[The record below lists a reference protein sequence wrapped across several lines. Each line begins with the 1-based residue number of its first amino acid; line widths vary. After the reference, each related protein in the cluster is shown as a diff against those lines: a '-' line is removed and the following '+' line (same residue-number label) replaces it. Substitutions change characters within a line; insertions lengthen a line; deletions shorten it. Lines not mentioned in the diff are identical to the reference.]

1 MAPSS
6 EKPSD
11 DSKPNDN
18 GNDNNDTSNNDRA
31 PNPHRGGGA
40 EALRL
45 QKGKDGKQYDDG
57 LVRQR
62 TEVEIQVLSR
72 EKQADVIVHSLPS
85 QEDNAVPAIDLFLPD
100 VLKNAVFVGHIVT
113 DLDSVAGAMGA
124 ANLYGGIPA
133 LASKINSETIFAF
146 QEFGLP
152 MPQYIEDVLEERP
165 DTDICLVDHQQTSQ
179 LHPDIPVSQI
189 VGVIDHHALQS
200 QTIVTDHPIYIDIR
214 PWGSMST
221 IVAHTFLTHKRRPSK
236 ALAGMLLCAI
246 LSDTLNLLG
255 PTTTEWDRLMVAVL
269 ADIACVKDI
278 QFLASRQFKAKSRD
292 LATLSAVGLVNGDQK
307 SFSFSMAGGFSGK
320 IGFAVVETT
329 DDEVILKKLEELLPE
344 MVVCK
349 KERGYSCIFLAI
361 VNIVQLHSHLLLC
374 GPTEQCLAEEAF
386 VKKNNNNDV
395 PSSELY
401 THDGRLLNLGKRVSR
416 KKDFIPAISA
426 AIKGGWTKPKDLE
439 RGLSAVDLSDLGQLE
454 VDPNDPHGKV
464 QRTKK
469 GPILKDGNAAASTT
483 SPVAKRRKVEFTG
496 NNDKQ

>member
-6 EKPSD
+6 EKPKDDTKKD
-11 DSKPNDN
+11 DSNN
-18 GNDNNDTSNNDRA
+18 NNNNNNDHSPD
-31 PNPHRGGGA
+31 PHHYHGGGA

-45 QKGKDGKQYDDG
+45 QKGKDGKQYDDTI
-57 LVRQR
+57 VRQR
-62 TEVEIQVLSR
+62 TEVERQVLSH
-72 EKQADVIVHSLPS
+72 EQQADVIVHSLPS
-85 QEDNAVPAIDLFLPD
+85 QDDDVVPSVDLFLPD
-100 VLKNAVFVGHIVT
+100 VLKNAVFVGHVVT
-113 DLDSVAGAMGA
+113 DLDSVAGALGA
-124 ANLYGGIPA
+124 AALYGGTPA
-133 LASKINSETIFAF
+133 LASKINSETMFAF

-165 DTDICLVDHQQTSQ
+165 DADICLVDHQQTSQ

-236 ALAGMLLCAI
+236 PVAGMMLCAI

-255 PTTTEWDRLMVAVL
+255 PTTTEWDRLLVAVL

-307 SFSFSMAGGFSGK
+307 SFSFDNAGGFSGK

-344 MVVCK
+344 MVACK
-349 KERGYSCIFLAI
+349 KEQGYSCLFVAI
-361 VNIVQLHSHLLLC
+361 VNIVQLHSHVLLC
-374 GPTEQCLAEEAF
+374 GPTEQCLAEAAF
-386 VKKNNNNDV
+386 VKDGNKSGGDI
-395 PSSELY
+395 PADELY
-401 THDGRLLNLGKRVSR
+401 SHDGRLLNLGKRVSR

-426 AIKGGWTKPKDLE
+426 AIKGGWTKPKDMQ
-439 RGLSAVDLSDLGQLE
+439 RGPSATVELSDLGQLE
-454 VDPNDPHGKV
+454 VDPSDPHGKV
-464 QRTKK
+464 QRSSSMASSGESPATKRQK
-469 GPILKDGNAAASTT
+469 
-483 SPVAKRRKVEFTG
+483 VVEFAAPEQ
-496 NNDKQ
+496 KQ